1 MKLNDEKY
9 QSYINILKEEL
20 IPAMGC
26 TEPIAIAYL
35 ASYATDVLGSI
46 PKEVSIEL
54 SGNILKNVKSVIVP
68 NTDKMKG
75 IKVATAAGIVCGDA
89 SKQLEVISHVSL
101 SQKQE
106 IKDYLA
112 NHEVKVKLLDSPN
125 IFDML
130 ITLHNNKDTVQVRI
144 SNYHT
149 NIVYVKKNDQVILN
163 NLANKVKEDICDK
176 SCLSVKEIVEFASIV
191 NIEDIKSILDR
202 QIEYNM
208 KIAKEGL
215 KNDYGANIG
224 KTILECYD
232 GNDVKIK
239 VKAYGAAASDARMSG
254 CELPVIIVSG
264 SGNQGITASVPVI
277 VYAQEKGYSQELL
290 YRALCVSNLVTIHQK
305 SGIGRLSAFCGAVSA
320 GVGSGAGI
328 AYLDTQDTKTI
339 CHTIVNALAIVSGM
353 VCDGAKASCAA
364 KIQAAIDAGM
374 VGYCMYLHKQQFKDG
389 DGLIVKGV
397 ENTINNISCLAR
409 DGMKETDKEI
419 INMMIKDC

>member
-163 NLANKVKEDICDK
+163 NLANKVKDDICDK